1 MTVER
6 ARLENPKRRS
16 KPNLDNLTNDMIE
29 ALINSYVRGEINR
42 AILKRRLIDQITYEK
57 LGEEFNYS
65 PRQIK
70 RKVYKAEEELFK
82 HIKP

>member
-1 MTVER
+1 VANQR
-6 ARLENPKRRS
+6 KSKPILENI
-16 KPNLDNLTNDMIE
+16 TNPMIE
-29 ALINSYVRGEINR
+29 TLIDNYVRGDINR
-42 AILKRRLIDQITYEK
+42 AILKRRLIDLVTYEK

-65 PRQIK
+65 TRQIK